1 MNGWPTPLAGVVAF
15 TRELLQLAVPIAIG
29 VLPIF
34 LHILDK
40 LMERYS
46 PLSEDTIRLRMAGDS
61 RAAVAAIGR
70 SEDVFRSV
78 KTYFDYERVM
88 HFVVTLTVFN
98 ILSLYV
104 AQTQCTGS
112 LLKSTA
118 MTFLEIIALLVFLVI
133 FLLKVSN
140 NAFDPAALHPARRW
154 VIASIAAFGVVVVT
168 EVALYALYG
177 AG

>member
-1 MNGWPTPLAGVVAF
+1 MNGWPTPLAGVVAS
-15 TRELLQLAVPIAIG
+15 TRDFLQLATPIAIG

-34 LHILDK
+34 LHIFDK

-61 RAAVAAIGR
+61 RAAIAAIGR

-78 KTYFDYERVM
+78 KTYFDYERVT

-98 ILSLYV
+98 IVSLYV

-118 MTFLEIIALLVFLVI
+118 LTLPEIIALAAFLVL
-133 FLLKVSN
+133 FLLKVGN

-154 VIASIAAFGVVVVT
+154 VMASIAAFCVVMVT

-177 AG
+177 AA